1 VKEPNFYGRAP
12 LPTTAA
18 DGGQEREATQL
29 ANHTGQGILSG
40 TDSLARAIETRIDAL
55 RRRIALQTSAI
66 PSRSAPL
73 LCARQVNV
81 LPRTHSGLADQLRAA
96 ALQTGLRQFMTT
108 ANSGGL
114 SSLDRNLQPPFLVQ
128 NSLPRS
134 IAIPSSMR
142 TQVEASPSHWSNHA
156 DIIAELER
164 PLILAAPL
172 SFMHWST
179 LT

>member
-29 ANHTGQGILSG
+29 AYHTGQGILSG

-96 ALQTGLRQFMTT
+96 ALQTGQAFMTT
-108 ANSGGL
+108 AHSGGL
-114 SSLDRNLQPPFLVQ
+114 SSVDRNLQPPFLVQ

-142 TQVEASPSHWSNHA
+142 TRVEASPSHGSNRA

-164 PLILAAPL
+164 RLILAAL
-172 SFMHWST
+172 RRNTSHR
-179 LT
+179 